1 MLIRNPSVEENT
13 CRQRGSKLVFDGVQ
27 LPSVRRIFAR
37 QRSGAD
43 EGGNEADENTE
54 IENGTKAPARRTAT
68 ARRRRITRQR
78 KGVTGNI
85 PASDLQTLSEQPFA
99 RCEGEHSLSRGTPS
113 SDYCT
118 VG

>member
-13 CRQRGSKLVFDGVQ
+13 YRQKGSKLVFDGVQ

-37 QRSGAD
+37 QTRSGAD

-78 KGVTGNI
+78 KGVTGI

-113 SDYCT
+113 LAYCT